1 MNLVARLG
9 GDHTEHLRAAVFPFG
24 HHLVPIIRN
33 YRGQNCIHY
42 YRTQLLKSAQQ
53 KGTVLSEE
61 SRRAIEALDDAVKD
75 DTMRVHIRLEPSDT
89 LFVNNRKK
97 DAWMNEY

>member
-75 DTMRVHIRLEPSDT
+75 DTMRVHIRAGP
-89 LFVNNRKK
+89 
-97 DAWMNEY
+97 